1 MTIPPQV
8 LAAGIGALG
17 SIGGQFM
24 AGQNAENQ
32 AEDDLIRQLLSGN
45 NQLPQQGIPT
55 VQQPMIGASGG
66 IGGLLG

>member
-17 SIGGQFM
+17 NIGGQM
-24 AGQNAENQ
+24 IAGRNQ
-32 AEDDLIRQLLSGN
+32 EEQDEQDLIAKLLGS
-45 NQLPQQGIPT
+45 QVPQSTIPT
-55 VQQPMIGASGG
+55 VQQPMIGQSGG

>member
-17 SIGGQFM
+17 NIGGQMM
-24 AGQNAENQ
+24 AGRNQEKQ
-32 AEDDLIRQLLSGN
+32 AEEYLIRQLISG
-45 NQLPQQGIPT
+45 QGLPQQTIPT
-55 VQQPMIGASGG
+55 VQQPMISNSGG